1 MIEEFL
7 QSPLPPRRPGLCRDY
22 MLSITTVRLNG
33 SLGFCKRAMER
44 VFGGEGAVSI

>member
-1 MIEEFL
+1 LLSGAL
-7 QSPLPPRRPGLCRDY
+7 QQRLVSR
-22 MLSITTVRLNG
+22 ITTVRLNG